1 MGTERAELV
10 LGLGREK
17 VISCVCS
24 GRLAVRMIPA
34 VTGSSLELY

>member
-24 GRLAVRMIPA
+24 GRLAVSMMPA
-34 VTGSSLELY
+34 VTDESLELY